1 MEAWQLWTIIGF
13 LLLIIEIFTP
23 GFVLGSFGLGAFGGG
38 LAAYWGY
45 SLSVQL
51 IVFSIITLAI
61 FFGIRPLYLKYLKRF
76 EADHKTGVQAFIG
89 KQYKVTETISNSED
103 TGRIKIGGESW
114 RARSETG
121 EVIEAGK
128 MVTVIK
134 IEGATAYVSTNGKGD

>member
-76 EADHKTGVQAFIG
+76 EADHKTGVRR
-89 KQYKVTETISNSED
+89 SSENN
-103 TGRIKIGGESW
+103 TKLPRPSAILRTPVGLRL
-114 RARSETG
+114 
-121 EVIEAGK
+121 AGK
-128 MVTVIK
+128 AGGRAPKPVELSK
-134 IEGATAYVSTNGKGD
+134 QEKW